1 MIDQICK
8 KIKSKIKNYIFI
20 KRNFSEYDKFQWKSA
35 EEIERIRTQK
45 LKNIVKKAVDFV
57 PFYKN
62 LDLKINF
69 ENFTLDELKNFQL
82 LTSR

>member
-1 MIDQICK
+1 MMDQICK
-8 KIKSKIKNYIFI
+8 KIENKIRNYIFI
-20 KRNFSEYDKFQWKSA
+20 NRNFSEYDKFQWKSA

-62 LDLKINF
+62 LDLKYR
-69 ENFTLDELKNFQL
+69 LKK
-82 LTSR
+82 S